1 MSWVSSF
8 KEIALLRKST
18 ANEKKVVNLGMGK
31 EKEFEGKP
39 IKVITTDLPGMK
51 GVKVLYTG
59 PTIIKENA
67 SKPAKK

>member
-8 KEIALLRKST
+8 KEIALLWKT
-18 ANEKKVVNLGMGK
+18 IANEKKVVNLGMGK

>member
-1 MSWVSSF
+1 M
-8 KEIALLRKST
+8 A
-18 ANEKKVVNLGMGK
+18 K

>member
-8 KEIALLRKST
+8 KEVGESRKSIT
-18 ANEKKVVNLGMGK
+18 NEKKVVNLDMAK

-67 SKPAKK
+67 SKPKKK

>member
-1 MSWVSSF
+1 MSGVSSF
-8 KEIALLRKST
+8 KEIGWLRKST

>member
-1 MSWVSSF
+1 MSWLSSF
-8 KEIALLRKST
+8 EEIGVHRKSSSSK
-18 ANEKKVVNLGMGK
+18 KKVVNLGMAK

>member
-1 MSWVSSF
+1 VWGGKAF
-8 KEIALLRKST
+8 RAK
-18 ANEKKVVNLGMGK
+18 KKVVYLGMAK
-31 EKEFEGKP
+31 EYEGKP
-39 IKVITTDLPGMK
+39 IKVITTNLPGMK

>member
-8 KEIALLRKST
+8 KEVGESRKSI
-18 ANEKKVVNLGMGK
+18 ANEKKVVNLDMAK

>member
-1 MSWVSSF
+1 MSRVSSF
-8 KEIALLRKST
+8 KEIGLLRKSI